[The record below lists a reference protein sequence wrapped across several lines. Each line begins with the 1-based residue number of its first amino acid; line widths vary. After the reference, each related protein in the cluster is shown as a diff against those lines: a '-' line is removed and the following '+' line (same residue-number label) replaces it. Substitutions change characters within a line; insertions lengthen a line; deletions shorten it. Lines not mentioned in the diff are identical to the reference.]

1 MTKCFRPLIAAALLA
16 VSTSSAIAQNN
27 KDDLIQ
33 QFFADRRPEIE
44 KIADHPE
51 QLKNLVLVQKQNP
64 NVPFENGKT
73 LLHYAANRGHIEIVQ
88 LLLERGAKLDI
99 QDKDKKTPLHEAMAY
114 HHDKVARL
122 LIEKGANVNLRDKE
136 GKTPLFSIV
145 FMDGKERNLALT
157 RLFIQKGY
165 KLKTPDADL
174 LNQAIRRGHQE
185 TTLLLLQNGIPFSN
199 GTLANAAAM
208 GFEDIFNFLLQK
220 GAQPKQP
227 NILSLACQSGN
238 LNIVRTLTEKGNT
251 PTLKDVDQALEL
263 GHTEVAHY
271 LNAHLNKTQGKQ
283 ADLKERCRMKP
294 EPGDCKALFTY
305 AYYDQNAKRCFEATG
320 CGGVMPFDSLE
331 ACKKVC
337 E

>member
-1 MTKCFRPLIAAALLA
+1 MNKHLCPLIAAALIA
-16 VSTSSAIAQNN
+16 VSSACVFAQDK
-27 KDDLIQ
+27 KDDLLQ

-51 QLKNLVLVQKQNP
+51 QLKNLVLLQKQNP

-73 LLHYAANRGHIEIVQ
+73 LLHYAANRGYLDIVQ
-88 LLLERGAKLDI
+88 LLLEHGAKLNV
-99 QDKDKKTPLHEAMAY
+99 QDKDKKTPLHEAMSY
-114 HHDKVARL
+114 GRDKVARL

-136 GKTPLFSIV
+136 GKTALFSIV
-145 FMDGKERNLALT
+145 FMDGEERNVALT
-157 RLFIQKGY
+157 RLFIEKGY
-165 KLKTPDADL
+165 KLKTPDPDL
-174 LNQAIRRGHQE
+174 LTQAIRRGHQE
-185 TTLLLLQNGIPFSN
+185 SALLLLQKGIPFN
-199 GTLANAAAM
+199 DGTLASAAAM

-227 NILSLACQSGN
+227 HILSHACRSGN

-251 PTLKDVDQALEL
+251 PTLQDVDQALEL
-263 GHTEVAHY
+263 GHTEVAYY
-271 LNAHLNKTQGKQ
+271 LNAHLQKTQGKQ
-283 ADLKERCRMKP
+283 ADLKERCRIKP

-305 AYYDQNAKRCFEATG
+305 AFYDPNAKRCFEATG
-320 CGGVMPFDSLE
+320 CGGIMPFDTLE

>member
-1 MTKCFRPLIAAALLA
+1 MNKHFRPLIVAALIAL
-16 VSTSSAIAQNN
+16 STSSVVAQND
-27 KDDLIQ
+27 KDDLLQ

-51 QLKNLVLVQKQNP
+51 QLKNFVLLQKQNP

-73 LLHYAANRGHIEIVQ
+73 LLHYAANRGHIEIVR
-88 LLLERGAKLDI
+88 LLLENGAKI
-99 QDKDKKTPLHEAMAY
+99 NVQDKDKKTPLHEAMTY
-114 HHDKVARL
+114 HHDRVARL
-122 LIEKGANVNLRDKE
+122 LIEKGANVNLKDKE

-145 FMDGKERNLALT
+145 FMDGKERNIALT

-165 KLKTPDADL
+165 KLKTPDPDL
-174 LNQAIRRGHQE
+174 LTQAIHRGHQE
-185 TTLLLLQNGIPFSN
+185 SAMLLLQNGIQFSD
-199 GTLANAAAM
+199 GTLASAAAM

-227 NILSLACQSGN
+227 HILSNACRSGN
-238 LNIVRTLTEKGNT
+238 LNIVRALTEKGNT

-263 GHTEVAHY
+263 GHIEVANY
-271 LNAHLNKTQGKQ
+271 LNAHLQKTQGKQ
-283 ADLKERCRMKP
+283 ADLKERCRIKP

-305 AYYDQNAKRCFEATG
+305 AFYDQNTKQCFETTG

>member
-1 MTKCFRPLIAAALLA
+1 MAKLFRPLIAAALLA

-51 QLKNLVLVQKQNP
+51 QLKSLVLSQKQNP

-73 LLHYAANRGHIEIVQ
+73 LLHYAANRGYVEIVQ
-88 LLLERGAKLDI
+88 LLLEHGAKLDV
-99 QDKDKKTPLHEAMAY
+99 QDKNKKTPLHEAMAY

-145 FMDGKERNLALT
+145 FMDGKERNLALA

-174 LNQAIRRGHQE
+174 LNQTIRRGHQE
-185 TTLLLLQNGIPFSN
+185 TALLLLQNGIPFSD
-199 GTLANAAAM
+199 GTLASAAAM

-227 NILSLACQSGN
+227 DILSLACQSGN
-238 LNIVRTLTEKGNT
+238 LNIVKTLTEKGNA
-251 PTLKDVDQALEL
+251 PTLKDIDQALAL
-263 GHTEVAHY
+263 GHTEVAQY

-283 ADLKERCRMKP
+283 VDLKERCRIKP